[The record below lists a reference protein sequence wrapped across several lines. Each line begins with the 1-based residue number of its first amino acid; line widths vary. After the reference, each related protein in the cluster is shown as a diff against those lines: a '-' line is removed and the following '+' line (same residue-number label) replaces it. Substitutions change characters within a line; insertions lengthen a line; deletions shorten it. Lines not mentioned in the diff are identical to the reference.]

1 VQPAT
6 QGGGE
11 RREFSKVKLAA
22 ARIADYV
29 EPRACFTRDSI
40 VRKTAFSTAAAE
52 VARRDRVMANLMKR
66 TAPFRLPRRST
77 GHFAALAESI
87 LHQQLAGAAARAIHG
102 RFVGLFDGDLS
113 PEAVLAVPPRKLRTA
128 GLSGR
133 KVASIRDLAA
143 KVVDG
148 TVPLHRVGRLADE
161 DVITRLSVVRGIGR
175 WTAEMFLIFQLRR
188 LDVWPVGDYGV
199 RKGYALAY
207 GLRKLPTPKQL
218 EREGE
223 RFRPYRTVA
232 AWYCWQA
239 VRAQRK
245 LRQ

>member
-1 VQPAT
+1 MTTTGVHEQ
-6 QGGGE
+6 Q
-11 RREFSKVKLAA
+11 
-22 ARIADYV
+22 
-29 EPRACFTRDSI
+29 
-40 VRKTAFSTAAAE
+40 AAE
-52 VARRDRVMANLMKR
+52 FLARHDRVMANLMKR
-66 TAPFRLPRRST
+66 TGPFHLPRPST
-77 GHFAALAESI
+77 GHFATLAESI

-102 RFVGLFDGDLS
+102 RFVALFDGDPS
-113 PEAVLAVPPRKLRTA
+113 PEAVLAVPPRKLRAA

-143 KVVDG
+143 RVVDG
-148 TVPLHRVGRLADE
+148 SVPIHRLGRLADE
-161 DVITRLSVVRGIGR
+161 ELITRLSIVRCIGR

-188 LDVWPVGDYGV
+188 LDVWPVGDYGI

-218 EREGE
+218 DMVGE

-239 VRAQRK
+239 VREQRK
-245 LRQ
+245 PRK